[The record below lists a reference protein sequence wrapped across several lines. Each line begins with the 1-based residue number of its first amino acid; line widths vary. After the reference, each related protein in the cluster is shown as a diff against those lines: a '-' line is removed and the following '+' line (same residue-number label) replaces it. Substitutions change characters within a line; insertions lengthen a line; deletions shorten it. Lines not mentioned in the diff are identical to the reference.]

1 MYHIYIIKRRNVDYS
16 IYQLCDNITSKLLIE
31 SRDKYEF
38 KLRMNLMGIDS
49 DGFKIC
55 NYSVYRNAGGGYTAS
70 IIMAKRITF
79 N

>member
-1 MYHIYIIKRRNVDYS
+1 MYHIYIIRRCNVDYT
-16 IYQLCDNITSKLLIE
+16 IYQLYDHITSKYIFE
-31 SRDKYEF
+31 TKDKYEF

-49 DGFKIC
+49 NGFKIG
-55 NYSVYRNAGGGYTAS
+55 NYSVYRNSGGGYTAS

>member
-1 MYHIYIIKRRNVDYS
+1 MYHIYIIRRCNVDYT
-16 IYQLCDNITSKLLIE
+16 IYQLYDHITCKVIIE

-38 KLRMNLMGIDS
+38 KLMMNLMGIDS
-49 DGFKIC
+49 DRFKIC
-55 NYSVYRNAGGGYTAS
+55 NYSVYRNSCGGYTAS

>member
-1 MYHIYIIKRRNVDYS
+1 MYHIYIIRRCNVDYT
-16 IYQLCDNITSKLLIE
+16 IYQLYDHITSKYIIE
-31 SRDKYEF
+31 TMDKYEF
-38 KLRMNLMGIDS
+38 KLRMNLIGIDS

-55 NYSVYRNAGGGYTAS
+55 NYSVYRNSGGGYTAS